1 MGLRVNRRFAPAAA
15 CALWLLVLIG
25 AALGQE
31 GEQCCPV
38 TRLNFSA
45 DAPRLGTTAA
55 VEEWIR
61 SDLAEKLGF
70 TDSDQLEVGD
80 EPGSLNGH
88 SIYTLTQQSVGGLR
102 VAHRESRLILDDTR
116 RVSQLLGHHTPFRAP
131 PVAEPS
137 INLERALAA
146 AGVIEADPAEA
157 QLVFWPDGSDLR
169 LAYEIEGATTGSGEA
184 AFERYYIDAIDG
196 SVLDRVSLT
205 PHAFDAAVY
214 DFAAACRDGRI
225 RRSITIHRS
234 IQVARRA
241 VNKHARTSR
250 SRAGGPDSERLFK
263 RLRDIY
269 EFLGATLDLD
279 SYDGRGGQLRGFV
292 GVRFGSEYSIPQ
304 CVGHENNAFWHGRL
318 KAVFLPAAGLDYAD
332 MIGHEFGHAVV
343 QAGSGLLYRNQ
354 SGALNESISD
364 ALGVAFRA
372 WVEHRASGTSQ
383 LPATLPDQAWRIRVP
398 GLTIRDLSAPASLE
412 APGTGRRYP
421 DHYRGYWYVYDDE
434 GGVHINSSIMNH
446 AFYLLA
452 EGGQHRR
459 LRSGPA
465 VQGIGL
471 PKALKVF
478 GRAATDFLTPN
489 SSFQAARYAFA
500 AVAEILYGGTSPEW
514 VATHTAMDAVG
525 IPGYWNR
532 PPPPPPPVPVPEP
545 PPEPPEP
552 PDPMPRTEPEE
563 LSEASTEDADLEP
576 TPRPRPE
583 PQPTPR
589 PDTDQRRERE
599 PPPPPEPRSEPA
611 PRTPQDRDPGKLEP
625 RPPPRSDE
633 VSVSSANWFFYFVLA
648 VLALAAVG
656 YALARLRP
664 GGQGFG
670 SGSPS
675 ERGAHSRE
683 RVQRAQMPQNRAAPT
698 PVAPVHA
705 SVGSL
710 VPQDASLPSI
720 ELRTDLLTGP
730 EGLVVGRSARL
741 SHVQIR
747 DDRVSRQ
754 HLRLRLVNGAIW
766 VEDLGSTRGTF
777 VQGQAV
783 ASHQPVKLA
792 ADSVVQIADFPYRI
806 RLHQQ

>member
-15 CALWLLVLIG
+15 CVLWLLVSIG
-25 AALGQE
+25 VALGQE

-45 DAPRLGTTAA
+45 DAPPLGTTSA
-55 VEEWIR
+55 VKEWVR

-88 SIYTLTQQSVGGLR
+88 SIYTLTQAVGGLR
-102 VAHRESRLILDDTR
+102 VAHRESRLILDATR
-116 RVSQLLGHHTPFRAP
+116 RVSQLLGHHTPFRVP
-131 PVAEPS
+131 PAAKPS
-137 INLERALAA
+137 LSLERALAA
-146 AGVIEADPAEA
+146 AGVIEANPAEA

-169 LAYEIEGATTGSGEA
+169 LAFEIEGATTGSGEA

-225 RRSITIHRS
+225 RRSINVHRF

-241 VNKHARTSR
+241 ASKHARTLS
-250 SRAGGPDSERLFK
+250 SGAGRPDSERLFS
-263 RLRDIY
+263 RFRDLHQ
-269 EFLGATLDLD
+269 FLESALDLD
-279 SYDGRGGQLRGFV
+279 SYDDRGGQMRGFV
-292 GVRFGSEYSIPQ
+292 GVRFGPKNFIPQ
-304 CVGHENNAFWHGRL
+304 CVGHEGNALWHSML
-318 KAVFLPAAGLDYAD
+318 DAVFLPTAGLDYPD
-332 MIGHEFGHAVV
+332 VIGHEFGHAMVE
-343 QAGSGLLYRNQ
+343 AGSNLLYRNQ
-354 SGALNESISD
+354 SGALNESIAD

-372 WVEHRASGTSQ
+372 WVERRVSGTRE
-383 LPATLPDQAWRIRVP
+383 LPATLQDRFWRMRLP
-398 GLTIRDLSAPASLE
+398 GTTIRDLSAPASLRE
-412 APGTGRRYP
+412 PGTGLPYP
-421 DHYRGYWYVYDDE
+421 DHYRDYRHVFSDE

-471 PKALKVF
+471 PKALRAY
-478 GRAATDFLTPN
+478 GRAATDLLTPN
-489 SSFQAARYAFA
+489 SSFEAARYAFA
-500 AVAEILYGGTSPEW
+500 AVAEILYGGASPEW

-532 PPPPPPPVPVPEP
+532 PPPPPPPVPIPEP

-599 PPPPPEPRSEPA
+599 PPRPPEPRSEPV
-611 PRTPQDRDPGKLEP
+611 PRMPQDRDPGKLER

-633 VSVSSANWFFYFVLA
+633 VSFSSANWFFYFVLA

-670 SGSPS
+670 SRSLS
-675 ERGAHSRE
+675 ERGADSRE

-720 ELRTDLLTGP
+720 ELRTDLLTSP

-747 DDRVSRQ
+747 DDRVSRK
-754 HLRLRLVNGAIW
+754 HLRLRLVNGVIW

-777 VQGQAV
+777 VQGEPV
-783 ASHQPVKLA
+783 TPLQPVRLG
-792 ADSVVQIADFPYRI
+792 ADSVVQIADFAYRI
-806 RLHQQ
+806 RLQQ

>member
-1 MGLRVNRRFAPAAA
+1 MGLRVNQRLAPAAA
-15 CALWLLVLIG
+15 CAVWLLVSIG
-25 AALGQE
+25 VALGQE

-38 TRLNFSA
+38 TRLNFLA
-45 DAPRLGTTAA
+45 DAPRLGTTSD
-55 VEEWIR
+55 VEEWVR
-61 SDLAEKLGF
+61 SELAENLGF
-70 TDSDQLEVGD
+70 TGSGQLEVGD

-88 SIYTLTQQSVGGLR
+88 SIYTLTQSVGGLR

-116 RVSQLLGHHTPFRAP
+116 RASQLLGHHTPFRVS
-131 PVAEPS
+131 PVARPS
-137 INLERALAA
+137 IDLERALAA
-146 AGVIEADPAEA
+146 AGVIEANPAEA

-184 AFERYYIDAIDG
+184 AFERFHIDAING
-196 SVLDRVSLT
+196 GVLDRVSLT

-225 RRSITIHRS
+225 RRSINVHRS

-241 VNKHARTSR
+241 VSKHARTLR

-269 EFLGATLDLD
+269 EFLNATLDLD
-279 SYDGRGGQLRGFV
+279 SYDNRGGQLRGFV
-292 GVRFGSEYSIPQ
+292 GVRFGSKFSIPQ
-304 CVGHENNAFWHGRL
+304 CVGHQNNAFWHGSL
-318 KAVFLPAAGLDYAD
+318 EAVFLPTAALDYAD

-383 LPATLPDQAWRIRVP
+383 LPMTLQDQVWRIRVP
-398 GLTIRDLSAPASLE
+398 GVTIRDLSAPASLTE
-412 APGTGRRYP
+412 PGTGLPYP
-421 DHYRGYWYVYDDE
+421 DHYRDYRYVFDDE
-434 GGVHINSSIMNH
+434 GGVHVNSSIMNH

-465 VQGIGL
+465 VEGIGL

-500 AVAEILYGGTSPEW
+500 TVAEILYGGASPEW

-525 IPGYWNR
+525 IPGHWNR
-532 PPPPPPPVPVPEP
+532 PPPPPPPVPIPEP
-545 PPEPPEP
+545 PPEP

-563 LSEASTEDADLEP
+563 LSDASTEDIDTAP
-576 TPRPRPE
+576 TPLPRPE
-583 PQPTPR
+583 PKPTPQ

-599 PPPPPEPRSEPA
+599 PPRPPEPKSEPV

-633 VSVSSANWFFYFVLA
+633 VSFGSANWFFYFVLA

-656 YALARLRP
+656 YALAKLRP

-670 SGSPS
+670 SESPS
-675 ERGAHSRE
+675 ERGADSRE
-683 RVQRAQMPQNRAAPT
+683 RVQGAHMPQNRAAPP

-710 VPQDASLPSI
+710 VPQDASLPPI

-766 VEDLGSTRGTF
+766 VEDLSSTRGTF
-777 VQGQAV
+777 VQGQPAKPL
-783 ASHQPVKLA
+783 QPVKLA
-792 ADSVVQIADFPYRI
+792 ADSIVQIADFPYRI
-806 RLHQQ
+806 RLE

>member
-1 MGLRVNRRFAPAAA
+1 MGLRVNQRFGPAVA
-15 CALWLLVLIG
+15 CLLWLLVSTG
-25 AALGQE
+25 VTLGQE

-45 DAPRLGTTAA
+45 DAPRLDTTAA
-55 VEEWIR
+55 VEEWVR
-61 SDLAEKLGF
+61 SELAAKLGF
-70 TDSDQLEVGD
+70 TDSDQLEVGG

-88 SIYTLTQQSVGGLR
+88 SIYSLTQAVGGLR
-102 VAHRESRLILDDTR
+102 VANRESRLILDETR
-116 RVSQLLGHHTPFRAP
+116 RVSQLLGNHTSFRAP
-131 PVAEPS
+131 PAAKPS
-137 INLERALAA
+137 IDPERALAA
-146 AGVIEADPAEA
+146 AGVIEANPAEA

-169 LAYEIEGATTGSGEA
+169 LAYEIEGAATGSGAA
-184 AFERYYIDAIDG
+184 AFERFYIDASDG

-225 RRSITIHRS
+225 RRSINMYRS
-234 IQVARRA
+234 IQVVKRA
-241 VNKHARTSR
+241 VNKHARTLR
-250 SRAGGPDSERLFK
+250 SRAGGPDSERLFN
-263 RLRDIY
+263 RFRDLHQ
-269 EFLGATLDLD
+269 FLESALDLD
-279 SYDGRGGQLRGFV
+279 SYDDRGGQLRGFV
-292 GVRFGSEYSIPQ
+292 GVRFGSKFSIPQ
-304 CVGHENNAFWHGRL
+304 CVGRENNAFWHGSL
-318 KAVFLPAAGLDYAD
+318 EAVFLPTAGLDYAEL
-332 MIGHEFGHAVV
+332 IGHEFGHAVV
-343 QAGSGLLYRNQ
+343 QAGSSLLYRNQ

-372 WVEHRASGTSQ
+372 WVEHRASGTNE
-383 LPATLPDQAWRIRVP
+383 LPSTLHDQFWRIRVP
-398 GLTIRDLSAPASLE
+398 GTTIRDLSAPASLRE
-412 APGTGRRYP
+412 PGTGRPYP
-421 DHYRGYWYVYDDE
+421 DHYRDYWYVFDDE

-452 EGGQHRR
+452 EGGRHRR

-478 GRAATDFLTPN
+478 GRAATDLLTPN
-489 SSFQAARYAFA
+489 SSFEAARYAFA
-500 AVAEILYGGTSPEW
+500 AVAEILYGGNSPEW

-532 PPPPPPPVPVPEP
+532 PPPPPAPIPEP
-545 PPEPPEP
+545 PPEPSDP

-563 LSEASTEDADLEP
+563 LSDGSTEDVDTEP
-576 TPRPRPE
+576 TPPPRPE
-583 PQPTPR
+583 PQPTPQ
-589 PDTDQRRERE
+589 PDTDQRRKTES
-599 PPPPPEPRSEPA
+599 PPPSEPRSEPV

-633 VSVSSANWFFYFVLA
+633 VSSSSADWFIYFVLA

-664 GGQGFG
+664 GGHGFD

-675 ERGAHSRE
+675 ERGAASPK
-683 RVQRAQMPQNRAAPT
+683 RVHGAQVAQSRAAPT
-698 PVAPVHA
+698 PVAPLHA

-710 VPQDASLPSI
+710 VPQDATLPPI

-754 HLRLRLVNGAIW
+754 HLRLRLVDGAIW

-777 VQGQAV
+777 VEGQPAMPL
-783 ASHQPVKLA
+783 HPVKLA
-792 ADSVVQIADFPYRI
+792 PDSVLQIADLPYRI
-806 RLHQQ
+806 RLE